1 MRPGSLTWIASKLH
15 LPKRRISPFFGAP
28 SGTDAGAGAGRAG
41 AGAAAAGNAGTAGS
55 AGAGAAGAVSAGAG
69 EAGAGASGVG
79 TGGASGASGAWGAG
93 GSSLMLGATSPHGLL
108 LAPAHHLVQGDI
120 VDLDDLVAHARQ
132 VAVRAARPPADAFDE
147 DLVVLVDEVDRP
159 VAHGESRDLPAVLDE
174 LDLHA
179 LADRRVRL
187 LGLDS
192 DLFEHDAAGLGRR
205 LEGVGLLLEVEDAP
219 LVVPVGPAQGL
230 PVLAQLPRSV
240 ETRRLAHLDT

>member
-41 AGAAAAGNAGTAGS
+41 AGAAAAGNAGTAG
-55 AGAGAAGAVSAGAG
+55 SAGAG

-120 VDLDDLVAHARQ
+120 VDLDDLVAHARR

-159 VAHGESRDLPAVLDE
+159 G
-174 LDLHA
+174 
-179 LADRRVRL
+179 
-187 LGLDS
+187 
-192 DLFEHDAAGLGRR
+192 
-205 LEGVGLLLEVEDAP
+205 
-219 LVVPVGPAQGL
+219 AQ
-230 PVLAQLPRSV
+230 
-240 ETRRLAHLDT
+240 